1 MFVIGLNISRNLG
14 PLCNI
19 LNFEE
24 GYKDKNGRKKVKES
38 FEILQGTDIKDLY
51 WLY

>member
-1 MFVIGLNISRNLG
+1 MFLIGLNISRNFE

-24 GYKDKNGRKKVKES
+24 EYKDKNGRKKVKTK
-38 FEILQGTDIKDLY
+38 FEI
-51 WLY
+51 